1 MKASILPKIALW
13 LIILTGLLTAAACQP
28 AATDTSEPTPDAF
41 ATAYAQLT
49 SEAATAAPHSPPA
62 TETPPL
68 PPLATATAEISPTAP
83 TPAELWR
90 GFIALIDGRF
100 VAIDFDGNRL
110 GFEADI
116 SGVEGVGAY
125 NTTVF
130 RNGLAYS
137 RFEDG
142 TVTVITAEG
151 RRTLDFIRSENP
163 ISAQISP
170 DGSRIAWSYQFW
182 GANAPS
188 SELWIANLD
197 GSDARKVDEISE
209 EENRERWLILHPYR
223 WQPDGKLLYATQPTG
238 IGGYILYGNWN
249 GMRLYDPASGSIT
262 VLVSDDE
269 RLGLSLSS
277 ISNDLSMAAING
289 EGIRV
294 RRLGS
299 RVEVLLPPTSGLT
312 TCGDGKFSPSDE
324 WLAFACG
331 RNNPDE
337 EAGQV
342 LLAPVDGSLAPQVLF
357 NDSANAPHVMGWV
370 DENTIVIQ
378 TFSRFEYAGEIWR
391 VQRDGTRLTRLT
403 EGIFIGF
410 VP

>member
-1 MKASILPKIALW
+1 MKVRQLPVAVISRLILLVMITLS
-13 LIILTGLLTAAACQP
+13 ACQP
-28 AATDTSEPTPDAF
+28 GLSTGSEPTLDAF
-41 ATAYAQLT
+41 ATVYARLT
-49 SEAATAAPHSPPA
+49 IEAAAATPEPHSPPA
-62 TETPPL
+62 AETPL
-68 PPLATATAEISPTAP
+68 PPTPTEAVTTTEP
-83 TPAELWR
+83 PPDGRYQGFITLREGR
-90 GFIALIDGRF
+90 FIAL
-100 VAIDFDGNRL
+100 DFNGNPL

-130 RNGLAYS
+130 RDGLAYS

-142 TVTVITAEG
+142 TVTAITPAG

-163 ISAQISP
+163 ISARISP

-182 GANAPS
+182 GESAPS

-209 EENRERWLILHPYR
+209 AENRERWLILHPYR

-269 RLGLSLSS
+269 RLGLSLGS

-289 EGIRV
+289 ESVRV

-312 TCGDGKFSPSDE
+312 TCGDGEFSPSNE
-324 WLAFACG
+324 WLAYACG
-331 RNNPDE
+331 RNNPED

-370 DENTIVIQ
+370 DEDTIVIQ
-378 TFSRFEYAGEIWR
+378 TYSRFESAGEIWR
-391 VQRDGTRLTRLT
+391 IQRDGTRLTRLT
-403 EGIFIGF
+403 EGFFIGF